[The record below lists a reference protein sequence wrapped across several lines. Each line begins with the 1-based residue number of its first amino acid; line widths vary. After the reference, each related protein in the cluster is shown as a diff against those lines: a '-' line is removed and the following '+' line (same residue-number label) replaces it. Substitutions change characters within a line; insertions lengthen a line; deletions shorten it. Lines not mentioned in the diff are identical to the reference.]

1 MKKKIIVLLL
11 AFSVIFTVG
20 IPAFAQ
26 KKPSGSQ
33 TNSGIHVLWV
43 NTDTDTASLNFS
55 GDCAECTSEIF
66 GKEGTTKITATALL
80 KRVDSNGTTTVKAW
94 TGLSASGDTFYF
106 DRNYYVSSGSTYEFE
121 IDAKVYRNGKV
132 ESVSESDVAYCG

>member
-1 MKKKIIVLLL
+1 MKKKICALLL
-11 AFSVIFTVG
+11 VFSVISAVG

-26 KKPSGSQ
+26 KKPSGSL
-33 TNSGIHVLWV
+33 TNSRIHVSWV
-43 NTDTDTASLNFS
+43 NTDTATASLQFS
-55 GDCAECTSEIF
+55 GNCADCTSEIF
-66 GKEGTTKITATALL
+66 GKDGTSKITATALL

-106 DRNYYVSSGSTYEFE
+106 DRNYYVSSGATYEFE

-132 ESVSESDVAYCG
+132 ESVSESDLAYCG